1 MIVRRRFRLSWRR
14 AVTASMSL
22 SIFEKGNMM
31 TTQSNSNR
39 NSHDQHVRAGEQ
51 SHKNSGQQQQASP
64 RSGSHD
70 QQMHA
75 GQQSHKNASGSSA
88 GNSGSATGTRGGS
101 SEQHAASGRQSHKN
115 T

>member
-1 MIVRRRFRLSWRR
+1 
-14 AVTASMSL
+14 
-22 SIFEKGNMM
+22 MM
-31 TTQSNSNR
+31 TTQSNQNR
-39 NSHDQHVRAGEQ
+39 GGNHEQHARAGEQ
-51 SHKNSGQQQQASP
+51 SHKDNGRQQQPSP

-75 GQQSHKNASGSSA
+75 GQQSHKNASGS
-88 GNSGSATGTRGGS
+88 NSGSSASAAGTRGGS